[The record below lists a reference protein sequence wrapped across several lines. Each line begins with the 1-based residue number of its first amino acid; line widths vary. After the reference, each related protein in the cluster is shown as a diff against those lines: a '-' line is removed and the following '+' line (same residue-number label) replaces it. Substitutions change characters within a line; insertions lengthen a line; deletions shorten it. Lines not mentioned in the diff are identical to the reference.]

1 MSKIFFKKELIDF
14 VKKKEGKALD
24 LASGRGHYSKLL
36 TKFNWKV
43 DSIDIKKRYKSEDYK
58 NINFTKID
66 IENIDHEFLKKKLK
80 FQKYDLI
87 LLFRFLHRPL
97 FDLIPNLLKIQGL
110 FFCETFMIK
119 NGNGK
124 LNTKKYMLK
133 ENELIDLNKK
143 NLSLI
148 NFYQGPDFEKKY
160 LIQSAIFSSK
170 I

>member
-66 IENIDHEFLKKKLK
+66 IENIDHEFFKKKLK

-97 FDLIPNLLKIQGL
+97 FDLIPNLLKMRGL

-124 LNTKKYMLK
+124 LNTKNICLK
-133 ENELIDLNKK
+133 KTNLLILIKK
-143 NLSLI
+143 ISR
-148 NFYQGPDFEKKY
+148 
-160 LIQSAIFSSK
+160 
-170 I
+170 